1 MAIEPP
7 LKFAALHIFDIFNGQ
22 VMAENDDS
30 WGKQRGLLEGRLQAI
45 SIRRNVR
52 RNALLRRLVAC
63 WAHQI

>member
-30 WGKQRGLLEGRLQAI
+30 WGKQRGLIDCRLQAI
-45 SIRRNVR
+45 SNRRNMLR
-52 RNALLRRLVAC
+52 TELLRRLAAC
-63 WAHQI
+63 